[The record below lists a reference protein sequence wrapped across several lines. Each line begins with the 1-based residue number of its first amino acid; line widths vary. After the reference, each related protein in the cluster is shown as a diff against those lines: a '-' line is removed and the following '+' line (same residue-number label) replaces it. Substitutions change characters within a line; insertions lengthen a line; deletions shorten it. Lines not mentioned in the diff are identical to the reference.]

1 MSKVRTLLISTGFA
15 AAVFGAPAIALA
27 AGEFH
32 PGSGEK
38 GVTQYPSHR
47 VLNNERADVVAER
60 NAAMQSKQ
68 QRFAPNGNAMNYP
81 APAATNGP
89 GLSRADV
96 ERETVRAMRA
106 GAIPMGE
113 GS

>member
-15 AAVFGAPAIALA
+15 AAIFGAPAIALA

-47 VLNNERADVVAER
+47 VLNNDRADVVAER

-68 QRFAPNGNAMNYP
+68 QRFSPTGNAMDYP
-81 APAATNGP
+81 APAVKNGP
-89 GLSRADV
+89 GLSRGDV
-96 ERETVRAMRA
+96 ERETARAMKA